1 MKIKGEK
8 LTALILLFSLM
19 ALTGN
24 LSAAERKGVK
34 LEIQLIGAQQVT
46 GELVTVKKDSLLIL
60 DEATETD
67 STIHISDIDSIKVN
81 NKSLMFELGM
91 GGFLL
96 AGAARLSL
104 HSTVEK
110 DTSNTEGATEHQV
123 QEVWFIGM
131 AGAAVGVL
139 AGALAGIDKT
149 VQIQGE
155 SDADIQRTLV
165 KLSKKARV
173 KGIQQ

>member
-67 STIHISDIDSIKVN
+67 STIHISDIDSIK
-81 NKSLMFELGM
+81 S
-91 GGFLL
+91 
-96 AGAARLSL
+96 
-104 HSTVEK
+104 
-110 DTSNTEGATEHQV
+110 
-123 QEVWFIGM
+123 
-131 AGAAVGVL
+131 
-139 AGALAGIDKT
+139 
-149 VQIQGE
+149 
-155 SDADIQRTLV
+155 
-165 KLSKKARV
+165 
-173 KGIQQ
+173 QQ